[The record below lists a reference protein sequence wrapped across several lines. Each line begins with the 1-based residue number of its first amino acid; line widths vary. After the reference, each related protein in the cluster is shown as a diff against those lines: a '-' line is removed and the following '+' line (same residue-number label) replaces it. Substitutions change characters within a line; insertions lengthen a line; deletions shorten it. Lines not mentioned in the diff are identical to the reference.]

1 MSDAEQNPDPRKSLR
16 LFRTVPHPCSYLPN
30 HEASTVFVDPEVIPT
45 TDLLSELSELGFRRS
60 GPHIYRPDCESCSAC
75 ISARIP
81 TATFQPSRRFRRVIS
96 RNKDI
101 AITTT
106 QSLAGNNEAITL
118 YENYVNSRH
127 QDGDMYPASR
137 EQFDSFIQSRS
148 DSTQFFL
155 FAVDDRLVAVT
166 VCDELKQGLSAVY
179 TFFDPRESKRSL
191 GSFAILSLVKHAQE
205 RQLPYVFL
213 GYWVKDC
220 RKMAYKLDYRPLEL
234 LQDRRWICIN

>member
-1 MSDAEQNPDPRKSLR
+1 
-16 LFRTVPHPCSYLPN
+16 
-30 HEASTVFVDPEVIPT
+30 
-45 TDLLSELSELGFRRS
+45 
-60 GPHIYRPDCESCSAC
+60 
-75 ISARIP
+75 
-81 TATFQPSRRFRRVIS
+81 VIS

-106 QSLAGNNEAITL
+106 QSLAGNDEAITL

-179 TFFDPRESKRSL
+179 TFFDPLESKRSL

-234 LQDRRWICIN
+234 LQDRRWIRIN